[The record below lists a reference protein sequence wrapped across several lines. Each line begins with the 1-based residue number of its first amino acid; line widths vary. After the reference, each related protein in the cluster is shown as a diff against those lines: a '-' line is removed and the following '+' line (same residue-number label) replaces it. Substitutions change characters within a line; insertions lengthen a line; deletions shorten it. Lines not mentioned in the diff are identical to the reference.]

1 VLVTDAM
8 SALGLQPGRYKLGY
22 QDVDVK
28 EDSAV
33 LAGTTTLCG
42 AIATMD
48 KCVRHFKKATGCTTV
63 EALEAAS
70 LHAARALGLHH
81 RKGSLSF
88 GCDADLVFLD
98 DRLNVLSTWI
108 ASERVYQNPLSP
120 PAVISPREK

>member
-1 VLVTDAM
+1 MTDAM

-48 KCVRHFKKATGCTTV
+48 KCVRHFKKV
-63 EALEAAS
+63 L
-70 LHAARALGLHH
+70 L
-81 RKGSLSF
+81 
-88 GCDADLVFLD
+88 
-98 DRLNVLSTWI
+98 LST
-108 ASERVYQNPLSP
+108 SLVLPSSMFHNRVLKDP
-120 PAVISPREK
+120 